1 MKKSINIGVLSSGI
15 KFEDGLKLLK
25 DAGFEAVELNTS
37 EEGGVLNLNCSE
49 YEAKKIADI
58 VRKNGLE
65 ISSLLVGQ
73 FWKYPL
79 TSSDTDKRKKGE
91 GLLEKG
97 IKISNW
103 IGTDAL
109 LVVPG
114 VVASFTGEGEI
125 VMYDVA
131 YERSQESIKKY
142 VELAEKMNVYICVEN
157 VWNKFLLSPLEMKKF
172 VEEIGSEYVKVY
184 FDVGNILIIG
194 FPEMW
199 IRILGKLIKRIH
211 LKDFKLSVGNINGFC
226 DLLEGDV
233 NWPEVIKALNEIGY
247 NSYLTAEVG
256 PYKYYPEVKIYN
268 TSLAIDKIL
277 GRK

>member
-1 MKKSINIGVLSSGI
+1 GI
-15 KFEDGLKLLK
+15 
-25 DAGFEAVELNTS
+25 
-37 EEGGVLNLNCSE
+37 LNLNSTESE
-49 YEAKKIADI
+49 VKKVAEK
-58 VRKNGLE
+58 VRKSGLE
-65 ISSLLVGQ
+65 VASLLVGQ

-79 TSSDTDKRKKGE
+79 TSSNSEIRKNGE
-91 GLLEKG
+91 ELLEKG

-114 VVASFTGEGEI
+114 IVAPLSGDGEI
-125 VMYDVA
+125 VMYDLA
-131 YERSQESIKKY
+131 YQRAQESIKKY
-142 VELAEKMNVYICVEN
+142 VELAEKLNVCICVEN
-157 VWNKFLLSPLEMKKF
+157 VWNKFLLSPLEMKRF
-172 VEEIGSEYVKVY
+172 VEEINSDYVKVY
-184 FDVGNILIIG
+184 FDVGNILTIG

-211 LKDFKLSVGNINGFC
+211 LKDFKVAIGNIYGFC

-233 NWPEVIKALNEIGY
+233 NWPEVIKALKEIGY
-247 NSYLTAEVG
+247 DSFLTAEVG
-256 PYKYYPEVKIYN
+256 PYRHHPETKIYN

>member
-1 MKKSINIGVLSSGI
+1 MKKSVNLWILPRNV
-15 KFEDGLKLLK
+15 KFEDGLKMIK
-25 DAGFEAVELNTS
+25 DAGFEGVELNTE
-37 EEGGVLNLNCSE
+37 EEGGILNLNSSE
-49 YEAKKIADI
+49 DEIKKVAEKI
-58 VRKNGLE
+58 RKNGLE
-65 ISSLLVGQ
+65 ISSLLIGQ

-79 TSSDTDKRKKGE
+79 SSQNKEIRKKGE
-91 GLLEKG
+91 ELLEKG
-97 IKISNW
+97 IKIAHFL
-103 IGTDAL
+103 GTDAI

-114 VVASFTGEGEI
+114 VVASLSGEGEI
-125 VMYDVA
+125 VGYDIA
-131 YERSQESIKKY
+131 YKNSQESIKKY
-142 VELAEKMNVYICVEN
+142 TELAEKFKVYICVEN
-157 VWNKFLLSPLEMKKF
+157 VWNKFLLSPLEMKRY

-233 NWPEVIKALNEIGY
+233 NWPEVIKALKEIGY
-247 NSYLTAEVG
+247 DSYLTAEVG
-256 PYKYYPEVKIYN
+256 PYKYYPETKIYN
-268 TSLAIDKIL
+268 TSLAMDKIL

>member
-1 MKKSINIGVLSSGI
+1 MKKSVNLWILPGNV
-15 KFEDGLKLLK
+15 KFEDGLKMLK
-25 DAGFEAVELNTS
+25 DAGFEGVEVNTS
-37 EEGGVLNLNCSE
+37 EGGILNLNSKESE
-49 YEAKKIADI
+49 VKKVGDI
-58 VRKNGLE
+58 IRKNGLE
-65 ISSLLVGQ
+65 IASLLIGQ

-79 TSSDTDKRKKGE
+79 SSNDKKTREKGE
-91 GLLEKG
+91 ELLERG
-97 IKISNW
+97 IKIANW
-103 IGTDAL
+103 LGTDAI

-114 VVASFTGEGEI
+114 VVAPLSGEGEI
-125 VMYDVA
+125 TSYDIA
-131 YERSQESIKKY
+131 YKNSQESIKKY
-142 VELAEKMNVYICVEN
+142 VELAEKNNVYICVEN
-157 VWNKFLLSPLEMKKF
+157 VWNKFLLSPLEMKSY

-233 NWPEVIKALNEIGY
+233 NWPEVIKALKEIGY
-247 NSYLTAEVG
+247 DSYLTAELG
-256 PYKYYPEVKIYN
+256 PYKYHPEAKIYN
-268 TSLAIDKIL
+268 TSLAMDKIL